1 MKGITMATNLV
12 TPAPAPAVPETLF
25 QTILRDIFELGIGAA
40 AIFVKNPASQ
50 QRAANIITILQ
61 TIFPHL

>member
-1 MKGITMATNLV
+1 MATNLV
-12 TPAPAPAVPETLF
+12 TPAPGPAPAVPETLF

-50 QRAANIITILQ
+50 QRAANIIAVLQ